1 MCSDKSMTSHMVLF
15 TTFVFLAL
23 LKSYETF
30 LNADFLITIICIL
43 FHLNS
48 PNMQIVTT
56 SFKYALINRSH
67 TLFNFQQIHTY
78 SLSTKGYSLHANKIW
93 FDLVNTWQ
101 CLNMFTQQKEHIL
114 CKLFDINYGGKTQT
128 QPRHLISVDWF
139 MINCSNIF
147 CFTNELWNRTQCGWN

>member
-1 MCSDKSMTSHMVLF
+1 MCSVKSMTSHMVLF
-15 TTFVFLAL
+15 TTFAFLAL

-56 SFKYALINRSH
+56 RFKYALINRSH

-78 SLSTKGYSLHANKIW
+78 SLSTSGYSLHANNIL
-93 FDLVNTWQ
+93 FNLVNTWQ
-101 CLNMFTQQKEHIL
+101 CLNMFTQQKEHSFVN
-114 CKLFDINYGGKTQT
+114 C
-128 QPRHLISVDWF
+128 LI
-139 MINCSNIF
+139 
-147 CFTNELWNRTQCGWN
+147 